1 MVPSMHP
8 AFSAPHDTFSIKR
21 LCHWIEVWPTNLPCR
36 RDVPC
41 DAGLDCRVTVCL
53 GWVVPVEGDVGLG
66 LALVCYA
73 ICLELAA
80 RLILMCL
87 RLQETTKWV
96 LENNKVGVRIIE
108 S

>member
-1 MVPSMHP
+1 MRLAAST
-8 AFSAPHDTFSIKR
+8 PHDAFSIKR
-21 LCHWIEVWPTNLPCR
+21 LCHWIEVWPMNLPCR
-36 RDVPC
+36 RDVVC
-41 DAGLDCRVTVCL
+41 DAGLDCRVAVRL
-53 GWVVPVEGDVGLG
+53 GRVVHAEGDVGLG

-87 RLQETTKWV
+87 RLQE
-96 LENNKVGVRIIE
+96 NNKVGVRIIE

>member
-1 MVPSMHP
+1 MHP
-8 AFSAPHDTFSIKR
+8 AFSTPHDTFSIKR
-21 LCHWIEVWPTNLPCR
+21 LCHWIEVWPRNLPCR

-41 DAGLDCRVTVCL
+41 DAGLDCQVTVRL
-53 GWVVPVEGDVGLG
+53 GWVVHVEGDVVLG

-87 RLQETTKWV
+87 RRQ
-96 LENNKVGVRIIE
+96 ENNKVGVRIIE

>member
-1 MVPSMHP
+1 MVPSMHL

-21 LCHWIEVWPTNLPCR
+21 LCHWIEVWPTNVPCR

-41 DAGLDCRVTVCL
+41 DAGLDCRVAIRLERVIHAK
-53 GWVVPVEGDVGLG
+53 GDVGLG
-66 LALVCYA
+66 LAIVCYA

-80 RLILMCL
+80 RLILMRL
-87 RLQETTKWV
+87 RQQ
-96 LENNKVGVRIIE
+96 ENNKVGVRIIE

>member
-8 AFSAPHDTFSIKR
+8 AFSAPHDTLSIKK
-21 LCHWIEVWPTNLPCR
+21 LCHWIEVWPTNLPCC

-41 DAGLDCRVTVCL
+41 DVGLDCWVAIRLGRVVH
-53 GWVVPVEGDVGLG
+53 VEGDVGLG

-73 ICLELAA
+73 ICLELIA

-87 RLQETTKWV
+87 RLQE
-96 LENNKVGVRIIE
+96 NNKVGVRKQQNGCQNN
-108 S
+108 